1 MSTYIPP
8 FFVVEKWL
16 FPLKV
21 LKGAQPLT
29 LFHKNPTT
37 DSTGFD
43 TFKRNIFDRCKWLL
57 PTHGRFPIKVS
68 KKLVWGMSGKDV
80 LGNKHPDFLFS
91 KHIFLLDLL
100 NFLDGYMAGKEVL

>member
-1 MSTYIPP
+1 MSTYIQP

-21 LKGAQPLT
+21 LKGAQPCSP
-29 LFHKNPTT
+29 FHKNPTT

-43 TFKRNIFDRCKWLL
+43 TFKRNIFDRCNWLL
-57 PTHGRFPIKVS
+57 PTHGRFPTKVS
-68 KKLVWGMSGKDV
+68 KNLVWGMSGKDV

-91 KHIFLLDLL
+91 KQIVCWI
-100 NFLDGYMAGKEVL
+100 Y